1 MQTKPN
7 ILFVVL
13 SNELTYWVSDITS
26 TLGYIMQSKNELRE
40 FLLSFDYTNDC
51 EVRYI
56 PHEKSKGITYA
67 YLSDAQVGE
76 LTTVVGDAGT
86 LLMWHYLT
94 KVTTPKYDFFDDKA
108 VGECLKWSW
117 RKVQAARLAL
127 IKAGWVKKVV
137 YTQPTTKAKF
147 TVVYLGK
154 EMCSLVLTPDEYTA
168 NQKVISKYRDALI
181 NHFQCKDW
189 EEVVASKSQDD
200 IAAAL
205 RGLT

>member
-1 MQTKPN
+1 
-7 ILFVVL
+7 
-13 SNELTYWVSDITS
+13 
-26 TLGYIMQSKNELRE
+26 MQSKNELRE
-40 FLLSFDYTNDC
+40 FLLSFDYTNDS

-76 LTTVVGDAGT
+76 LTTTVGDAGT

-127 IKAGWVKKVV
+127 IKAGWVKKVIYV
-137 YTQPTTKAKF
+137 QPTTKAKF

-154 EMCSLVLTPDEYTA
+154 EMCSLVLTPEEYTA
-168 NQKVISKYRDALI
+168 NQKATNERREILI
-181 NHFQCKDW
+181 NHFKCKDW
-189 EEVVASKSQDD
+189 DEVTASKSQDE
-200 IAAAL
+200 ISAAAWDL
-205 RGLT
+205 L

>member
-1 MQTKPN
+1 METKHD

-13 SNELTYWVSDITS
+13 GNDPAYWVLDTTS

-40 FLLSFDYTNDC
+40 FLLSFDYTNDS

-76 LTTVVGDAGT
+76 LTTTVGDAGT

-127 IKAGWVKKVV
+127 IKAGWVKKVIYV
-137 YTQPTTKAKF
+137 QPTTKAKF

-154 EMCSLVLTPDEYTA
+154 EMCSLVLTPEEYTA
-168 NQKVISKYRDALI
+168 NQKATNERREILI
-181 NHFQCKDW
+181 NHFKCKDW
-189 EEVVASKSQDD
+189 DEVTASKSQDE
-200 IAAAL
+200 ISAAAWDL
-205 RGLT
+205 L